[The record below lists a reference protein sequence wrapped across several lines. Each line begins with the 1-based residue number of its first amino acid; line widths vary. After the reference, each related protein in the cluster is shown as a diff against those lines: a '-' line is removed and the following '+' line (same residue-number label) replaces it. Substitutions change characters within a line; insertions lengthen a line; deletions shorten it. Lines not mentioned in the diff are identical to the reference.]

1 MEGRDGSWREAVKAI
16 APFNCC
22 NGALE
27 VRAIQELS
35 ELEQA
40 MTQHEELQEERAR
53 KWRMVRHAGY
63 DNSECTTT
71 NYNYQE
77 Y

>member
-1 MEGRDGSWREAVKAI
+1 MEGRYGSWREAVKAI
-16 APFNCC
+16 ASFNCC
-22 NGALE
+22 DGALE

-53 KWRMVRHAGY
+53 KWRMVRHTGY
-63 DNSECTTT
+63 DYSECT
-71 NYNYQE
+71 NDNHQAC
-77 Y
+77 